1 MSATTSKFEVVMIV
15 GAGTVGFAKGR
26 ALLERGHQVSFVDAS
41 SARCDELTS
50 QGFSCEESVTL
61 SAESSLIFVCV
72 PTPASEGGYDFAL
85 LRQSLERLGR
95 QLSASDARHVVV
107 VCSTMAPMT
116 TTTVV
121 IPTLEEYSGG
131 LEGHQFDVA
140 LVPEFIRG
148 PHALEDSRAPW
159 MTVIAARDDAVRSRL
174 VALLE
179 PYGGEMRTTD
189 DLVTAELIK
198 VTHNAYNAAKISFF
212 NEMFRLAA
220 ATNVDGHFVA
230 EVVSRSAEGSINT
243 RYGIRG
249 GAPFGGACLP
259 KDLEGLIA
267 FARAVDVEVPV
278 LEATREVNES
288 FGTEKPAPLASHHDE
303 TNPSI

>member
-1 MSATTSKFEVVMIV
+1 MIV

-26 ALLERGHQVSFVDAS
+26 ALLERGHRVRFVDAS

-50 QGFSCEESVTL
+50 QGYSCAGSVTL
-61 SAESSLIFVCV
+61 SGGSSLIFVCV
-72 PTPASEGGYDFAL
+72 PTPASVAGYDFAQ
-85 LRQSLERLGR
+85 LRQSLEWIGR
-95 QLSASDARHVVV
+95 QLSTSDARNVVV

-116 TTTVV
+116 TATIV

-131 LEGHQFDVA
+131 REGHQFDVA

-159 MTVIAARDDAVRSRL
+159 MTVIAARDEAVRSRL

-179 PYGGEMRTTD
+179 PYGGEMRITD
-189 DLVTAELIK
+189 ELITAELIK

-230 EVVSRSAEGSINT
+230 EVVSRSAEGSVNT
-243 RYGIRG
+243 GYGIRG
-249 GAPFGGACLP
+249 GSPFGGACLP

-267 FARAVDVEVPV
+267 FARAVGVEVPV
-278 LEATREVNES
+278 LKATHEINES
-288 FGTEKPAPLASHHDE
+288 FGTEKPAPPASHHDE